1 MSKAPTR
8 HACYFCG
15 ITASR
20 SQDSSHH
27 IYSALL
33 PIAMIS
39 KIRRSLSLL
48 LPRKHASRQHKAPAK
63 TVTRPVAKDLQE
75 QESPSAVS
83 VENVERQDVPALEP
97 TSRSP
102 SSDSNLLKTPE
113 LGGPQLP
120 TPPTSTKKEGTD
132 NTNYLLPSVEDAR
145 DEDLGSPITFLCQRS
160 SRSAS
165 TDKFQPLTPPT
176 SKPKKR
182 KRRDSDPTYYPLDD
196 DFSDDSEN
204 LDGQTLVENELASIS
219 ECKRSTRKRK
229 RVSNRDPTFRLS
241 SVLQDSTD
249 SDLEGDTLIDSVK
262 KKRKRKTKNK
272 TNGVSTVSQN
282 KHSED
287 CSDVPNTYTSS
298 RSVGHQPRGTLWDT
312 DSKWSGDESGDGL
325 VRHHTR
331 ASLSGDLISKV
342 SSRGSTPSKRSRSSL
357 RDAPYLPPRETV
369 NRRLTKSIVA
379 PDAIEGDMSDE
390 EEWTEKNAVRKHD
403 KNEVASD
410 FSMEKAKRWAGA
422 VTLPDGKWA
431 EAEQDLYFRLAM
443 RGFEPLVPNNW
454 HLDFPTLPD
463 TLFAL
468 RDGPEPLIQAL
479 SDKEFRGKSSLQ
491 ILQATYL
498 LTRRNPAIKF
508 LGDLFS
514 LGSRVRDRKSTPLGP
529 ESIIERT
536 VKRYLGWAL
545 RDANIHNRPNAIPV
559 YDIYTLRKGQS
570 TREAVTRLNCRLV
583 SLAKRYRDSLRL
595 AQSIENP
602 DNEGN
607 HGRETQVQYSR
618 ERKFPVLTGFLIC
631 GPIVAVTTLDSDPNA
646 CPDLDSGVSC
656 KLIAQFDMGEH
667 GQDVWNA
674 LAIAITVMR
683 VRKTMIELEE
693 EGQGDWMWMIDD
705 KYPHDDTDE
714 DT

>member
-1 MSKAPTR
+1 
-8 HACYFCG
+8 
-15 ITASR
+15 
-20 SQDSSHH
+20 
-27 IYSALL
+27 
-33 PIAMIS
+33 MIS
-39 KIRRSLSLL
+39 KIRRALSLL
-48 LPRKHASRQHKAPAK
+48 LPRNHALRQHKAPAK
-63 TVTRPVAKDLQE
+63 AVTRPVSKDLQE

-83 VENVERQDVPALEP
+83 VESVEGQDTPALEP

-102 SSDSNLLKTPE
+102 SSDSNLLKTPKLE
-113 LGGPQLP
+113 EPQLP
-120 TPPTSTKKEGTD
+120 TPPTSTKKESTND
-132 NTNYLLPSVEDAR
+132 TNYVPPSADDAT
-145 DEDLGSPITFLCQRS
+145 DEDFSSPKSVLHQRS
-160 SRSAS
+160 SRSAG
-165 TDKFQPLTPPT
+165 TDKFQPLTPAT

-182 KRRDSDPTYYPLDD
+182 KKRNFDPTYCPLEE
-196 DFSDDSEN
+196 DFSDDSED
-204 LDGQTLVENELASIS
+204 LDGPTLVKNELAGIS

-229 RVSNRDPTFRLS
+229 HVSNRDSTFRLS

-249 SDLEGDTLIDSVK
+249 SDLEGDTVIDSVK

-287 CSDVPNTYTSS
+287 CSDVPNTYISS

-312 DSKWSGDESGDGL
+312 GSKWSGDESGDGF
-325 VRHHTR
+325 VRHDTR

-342 SSRGSTPSKRSRSSL
+342 SSRGSTPPKGSRSSL
-357 RDAPYLPPRETV
+357 RDVPYLTPRETV
-369 NRRLTKSIVA
+369 NRPLTKSIVA
-379 PDAIEGDMSDE
+379 PDAIEDDTSDE
-390 EEWTEKNAVRKHD
+390 EERTENNAFRKHD

-431 EAEQDLYFRLAM
+431 EAEKDLYFRLAM

-454 HLDFPTLPD
+454 HLDFPTLPE

-468 RDGPEPLIQAL
+468 QGDPEPLIQAL
-479 SDKEFRGKSSLQ
+479 SDKEFR
-491 ILQATYL
+491 
-498 LTRRNPAIKF
+498 AIRF

-545 RDANIHNRPNAIPV
+545 RDANMHNRPNAIPV
-559 YDIYTLRKGQS
+559 YDIHTMRKGQS
-570 TREAVTRLNCRLV
+570 TREVVTRLNCRLV

-595 AQSIENP
+595 AQSIESP
-602 DNEGN
+602 ENEGN
-607 HGRETQVQYSR
+607 YGKETLVQYSR

-646 CPDLDSGVSC
+646 CPDLDSDVSC

-683 VRKTMIELEE
+683 IRKTMIELEE

-705 KYPHDDTDE
+705 SYPHDDTDE
-714 DT
+714 DI